1 MTKLAILGEYF
12 GSLVPVKI
20 QHVERFDAE
29 PKADRK
35 DGSGGSAGDQ
45 VEVLHDLIAAAAF
58 HHVVPF
64 CQDGRCERSSQA
76 AAIERQDA
84 EKTSSRDVFANQ
96 RQQFDLRDDAIDQF
110 GNVGA
115 FSQGPVLPR
124 RQSISQPGKDR
135 LVIPDI
141 SRDGAAETA
150 HEEARLA
157 PAHSLLHLIRNAG
170 ARLVEVVVPAADRDD
185 DVAPFRHPFP

>member
-20 QHVERFDAE
+20 QHVERFNAE

-35 DGSGGSAGDQ
+35 DGSGGSAGNQ

-124 RQSISQPGKDR
+124 R
-135 LVIPDI
+135 
-141 SRDGAAETA
+141 
-150 HEEARLA
+150 H
-157 PAHSLLHLIRNAG
+157 
-170 ARLVEVVVPAADRDD
+170 
-185 DVAPFRHPFP
+185 PFRSREKIASSSPIYPATAPLKPPTRKLGLPRRIASSTSSGTPARALSKS